1 MSSNPHNAAA
11 ARGLIDVTTLPGG
24 TYRLTMHQWLEPSQQ
39 DLWPFFSN
47 AANLEEITPDSV
59 QFHVIT
65 PQPVDMHPG
74 TLIDYRLKVRGL
86 PLRWRTHISDWNPP
100 TSFID
105 QQVRGPY
112 DLWHHEHRF
121 VADGSGT
128 RCTDTVHYRV
138 PGGPLAP
145 LIHAMFVG
153 PDVRKIFAHRAVV
166 LADRFA
172 SGRVLASSPDTST
185 QAKAERSAALDNGHA
200 PSNMQ
205 PA

>member
-1 MSSNPHNAAA
+1 MTDAQAQAKS
-11 ARGLIDVTTLPGG
+11 LIDVVTLPDG
-24 TYRLTMHQWLEPSQQ
+24 THRLTMDQWLEPTPE

-47 AANLEEITPDSV
+47 AANLEEITPASV
-59 QFHVIT
+59 HFHVIT
-65 PQPVDMHPG
+65 PQPVAMHPG

-86 PLRWRTHISDWNPP
+86 PLRWRSHITDWEPP
-100 TSFID
+100 HRFID

-128 RCTDTVHYRV
+128 RCTDVVHYRV
-138 PGGPLAP
+138 PGGPLSP
-145 LIHAMFVG
+145 LIHALFVG

-172 SGRVLASSPDTST
+172 SGRVLASAP
-185 QAKAERSAALDNGHA
+185 QPSADPASRNGHA
-200 PSNMQ
+200 E
-205 PA
+205 PAAAAV